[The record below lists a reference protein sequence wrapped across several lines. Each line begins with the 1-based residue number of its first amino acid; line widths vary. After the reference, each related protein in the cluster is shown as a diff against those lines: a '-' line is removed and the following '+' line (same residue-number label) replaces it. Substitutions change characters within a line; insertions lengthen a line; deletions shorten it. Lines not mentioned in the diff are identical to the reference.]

1 MQIPLQITFRHMDPS
16 DAVEANIRDK
26 AEKLDQF
33 ADHIMSCR
41 VVIDQEH
48 KHHHQGKLFSV
59 KLDIKV
65 PGKEIVVDRH
75 SEQHHAHEDVYVAV
89 RDAFDAAKRQLE
101 DYVRKQRGK
110 VKTHD
115 TAPHGKIKQLFPYED
130 YGLIETP
137 DGREIYFHRNS
148 VVDES
153 FDKLVEGD
161 SVHFSE
167 EMGENGPQAS
177 TVHLEG
183 KHHVV

>member
-1 MQIPLQITFRHMDPS
+1 METLMQIPLQITFRHMDPS

-115 TAPHGKIKQLFPYED
+115 TAPHGKIKQLFPLH
-130 YGLIETP
+130 GL
-137 DGREIYFHRNS
+137 
-148 VVDES
+148 
-153 FDKLVEGD
+153 L
-161 SVHFSE
+161 
-167 EMGENGPQAS
+167 Q
-177 TVHLEG
+177 
-183 KHHVV
+183 